1 MPFSKYKNN
10 LMYNNQS
17 KIPFPKSG
25 TDRPTGKGSMILLL
39 SPNRNRTVDFVN
51 DPVFDFSSSLTNR
64 LVTDG
69 VFITKIGTK
78 NIRSMEKN
86 NADKFFMSIKDLK
99 LNYVTITGKSSL
111 AKKEYN
117 VVYEYGR
124 WMEILFAN
132 LSKLAVKKKCTE
144 FVKVFKSI
152 IQPDGFNNYDKLLVF
167 DLASWES
174 TIKSCILFN
183 PELLNNPLSIIFYI
197 GYKYPELLNE
207 LPNYRLMI
215 VNRNSK
221 QLFLLNLHDIN
232 KKFIT
237 KIKSKLSTFSSLVI
251 SATEADDATNDDI
264 NKEVNAEVINST
276 KEDIKN
282 KLKYNLLTEENKVS
296 DTDLF
301 KDYDAGDI
309 TDKTAL
315 PSAFDELANYEEE
328 PPENP
333 EEEQEEETVI
343 DTKETEVIN
352 DLDEVISNK
361 IDEEFEDINT
371 TDDLDEIDTD
381 ELSNAIAE
389 KIKDSTYRAAF
400 IPERSEKELARIERL
415 TEGQNKIIQK
425 PNLDDVKRKSIS
437 TSIIGGYIDT
447 TNPNLH
453 SSKFVNFDKDYVDK
467 QLEKNIDDSVAI
479 LSDASSKIFITNKT
493 IEDNSSPMDL
503 KETHKYELEDENG
516 HKMTIK
522 FDVPKVIDGS
532 YIYINGTKKNIRH
545 QFILKPIVKTSPDTV
560 QIVTAYNKV
569 FIRRN
574 GTVTQNMNR
583 ITTYLQTNEKFKGT
597 PGNNSMQNAEYEVP
611 LDYIMIAKYFTKF
624 TIQHTTFYTSVNM
637 LLKRYK
643 ALTGSELSFDKNKEI
658 PIGINRDKTVVMLDL
673 KESYTDKLLSFF
685 DEKDLAALKK
695 INRKPKLVMVTAKM
709 LKRELPLIL
718 FMLFCEGFASVMKKC
733 NIQYEFVDKKS
744 LKLYDN
750 IEWDNI
756 KLEDGYIVWKKK
768 PFKNELL
775 MNGLKKSD
783 LSIYTYD
790 ELESKE
796 TYISLILPYYPG
808 TSQVYYALDN
818 YKDFLLDRKAKEIL
832 NDMGYPS
839 ELIPLLDVA
848 TNMLSDNDYLIENNL
863 NNLRVRSTEVIADIV
878 YKTMTKH
885 YTAYRKT
892 ASKSKPTKIS
902 IKQSEIID
910 QLLSADVN
918 LIEECSILNPV
929 LEIEKQRSVTFRG
942 MGGIQLDRAMTLPRR
957 AYDKSMIGTVGISTS
972 PDANV
977 GVNRQLTWEPQITST
992 YGYIDTSKTDKLDEL
1007 HAENLFTP
1015 AELLQPLQA
1024 QHDDPD
1030 RTSMAYK
1037 QTKVIIPIEKSDP
1050 VLIGNK
1056 VEAALPYMLSDEFV
1070 VTAKQNGKV
1079 VAIENGYCVIQYKN
1093 GEYYSIDLNNRM
1105 RKNGAGGFWIDNTL
1119 TCDLEVGKTFKEG
1132 DVLAYNKHFFTKND
1146 TDRGASFKLGALCK
1160 IAINSSWDVYEDST
1174 PISKNLSEKLSSD
1187 MIDEKHVNLSKFTYV
1202 DKMVKVGDKIKA
1214 GDVLIRFSD
1223 AQTSEIFDYIKANS
1237 KEGQRDI
1244 ILESAKTTINS
1255 KYTGEVADI
1264 KIYTTVDIDQLD
1276 PSLAKIVKDYWNKI
1290 DKRNKTLSKYAN
1302 KDDVGYYKSGQI
1314 INEVSEVTNT
1324 SKSGKLGGYYV
1335 GEEEVLIIF
1344 YIKYSV
1350 AASKGDKIVCSV
1362 AKGVVSHVFEE
1373 GMEPYS
1379 EYRPDEVIDTIIAP
1393 LAVTARKV
1401 PAIFLTIFGNKVL
1414 IELKRKIKDMY
1425 LE

>member
-1 MPFSKYKNN
+1 MPFTKYKNG
-10 LMYNNQS
+10 LMYNSQT
-17 KIPFPKSG
+17 KIPFPKNG
-25 TDRPTGKGSMILLL
+25 INKPAGRGSMILLL
-39 SPNRNRTVDFVN
+39 SPNRAKTVEFVN
-51 DPVFDFSSSLTNR
+51 DPVFDFTSSLTTR

-78 NIRSMEKN
+78 PIHSIERSV
-86 NADKFFMSIKDLK
+86 ADKYFMNIKDLR
-99 LNYVTITGKSSL
+99 LNYVTITGKANL
-111 AKKEYN
+111 VKKGYN

-124 WMEILFAN
+124 WMEIIFAN
-132 LSKLAVKKKCTE
+132 ISKLSVKKKCTE
-144 FVKVFKSI
+144 FLKIFKNI
-152 IQPDGFNNYDKLLVF
+152 INPADFDSYDKLLVF
-167 DLASWES
+167 DLTSWES
-174 TIKSCILFN
+174 SIKSCILFN
-183 PELLNNPLSIIFYI
+183 PELLNNPLSILFYI
-197 GYKYPELLNE
+197 GYKYPELITE

-215 VNRNSK
+215 LNRAAK
-221 QLFLLNLHDIN
+221 QVFLINLHDIN
-232 KKFIT
+232 KKEILKF
-237 KIKSKLSTFSSLVI
+237 KSKLSKFKSLVI
-251 SATEADDATNDDI
+251 SASETDDASNEDI
-264 NKEVNAEVINST
+264 DSEVNAEVINST

-282 KLKYNLLTEENKVS
+282 KLKYQLLTEENNSSS
-296 DTDLF
+296 DDVF
-301 KDYDAGDI
+301 KDIDIGDI
-309 TDKTAL
+309 TNRLT
-315 PSAFDELANYEEE
+315 STAFDELENYEDEDSETQNEE
-328 PPENP
+328 DN
-333 EEEQEEETVI
+333 EEETTI
-343 DTKETEVIN
+343 DNKENTIN
-352 DLDEVISNK
+352 DLDEVISNN

-371 TDDLDEIDTD
+371 TDDLDDIDTD
-381 ELSNAIAE
+381 EISTAIAE
-389 KIKDSTYRAAF
+389 KIKDTTYKAAF
-400 IPERSEKELARIERL
+400 MPERSEKELARIERM
-415 TEGQNKIIQK
+415 TKDQNKIIQNL
-425 PNLDDVKRKSIS
+425 NLDDVKRKSIS
-437 TSIIGGYIDT
+437 TSIVGGYIDT

-453 SSKFVNFDKDYVDK
+453 SSKFVNFDKDYTEK

-479 LSDASSKIFITNKT
+479 LSDASNKIFITDKE
-493 IEDNSSPMDL
+493 IIDSSTPMDL
-503 KETHKYELEDENG
+503 KETRVYKLEDENG

-522 FDVPKVIDGS
+522 FDIPKVIDGS

-569 FIRRN
+569 FIRRTGIVN
-574 GTVTQNMNR
+574 QNMNR
-583 ITTYLQTNEKFKGT
+583 ITVYLQKNTKFKAS
-597 PGNNSMQNAEYEVP
+597 PGNNSMQNTDYEVP
-611 LDYIMIAKYFTKF
+611 LDYIMIAKYYTKF
-624 TIQHTTFYTSVNM
+624 TIHNTTFYTSINM

-643 ALTGSELSFDKNKEI
+643 ALTGKDLSFNKNKEI
-658 PIGINRDKTVVMLDL
+658 PVGINKDKSVVMLDL
-673 KESYTDKLLSFF
+673 NDSYTDILLSHFTS
-685 DEKDLAALKK
+685 DELEEIKK
-695 INRKPKLVMVTAKM
+695 INRKPRLVMVTAKI

-718 FMLFCEGFASVMKKC
+718 FMLFCEGFAAVMKKC
-733 NIQYEFVDKKS
+733 NIQYEFVDKKA

-750 IEWDNI
+750 MEWDSI

-783 LSIYTYD
+783 LSLFTYD

-832 NDMGYPS
+832 NDLGYPS

-848 TNMLSDNDYLIENNL
+848 ANMLSDNDYLIENNL
-863 NNLRVRSTEVIADIV
+863 NNLRIRSTEIIADIV
-878 YKTMTKH
+878 YKTITRH

-892 ASKSKPTKIS
+892 LSKKNPDKIS

-957 AYDKSMIGTVGISTS
+957 AYDKSMLGTVGISTS

-977 GVNRQLTWEPQITST
+977 GVNRQLTWEPQVTST
-992 YGYIDTSKTDKLDEL
+992 YGYIDTSKVDKLDEL
-1007 HAENLFTP
+1007 NAENLFTP

-1056 VEAALPYMLSDEFV
+1056 IEAALPYVLSDEFV
-1070 VTAKQNGKV
+1070 VTAKHDGKV
-1079 VAIENGYCVIQYKN
+1079 VSIENGYCVIQYKN
-1093 GEYYSIDLNNRM
+1093 GEYYSIDINERM

-1119 TCDLEVGKTFKEG
+1119 TCDLTVGQTFKEG
-1132 DVLAYNKHFFTKND
+1132 DVLAYNKYFFTKND
-1146 TDRGASFKLGALCK
+1146 TDRGASFKLGALSK

-1174 PISKNLSEKLSSD
+1174 PISKRLSEKLSSN

-1202 DKMVKVGDKIKA
+1202 DKMVKVGDRVKA

-1237 KEGQRDI
+1237 KDNQRDI
-1244 ILESAKTTINS
+1244 ILESAKTTITS
-1255 KYTGEVADI
+1255 KYTGEIADI

-1290 DKRNKTLSKYAN
+1290 DKRNKTLSKYSN
-1302 KDDVGYYKSGQI
+1302 KGDIGYYKSGQI
-1314 INEVSEVTNT
+1314 ISEVSEVAST

-1414 IELKRKIKDMY
+1414 IELKNKIKDIY